1 MIALRPTSVGF
12 CAALVVAGL
21 ASPTASALPPSPFC
35 PGNGTDVTVLGGGGG
50 WCDFLF
56 LPDGTHVHCEWG
68 GFNAGLIDVA
78 SVSNCWRVY
87 EDGTRVPAP
96 PPPVRE

>member
-1 MIALRPTSVGF
+1 VIRTVAAVGLLPVALLFP
-12 CAALVVAGL
+12 
-21 ASPTASALPPSPFC
+21 PPASALPPSPFC
-35 PGNGTDVTVLGGGGG
+35 PGDGTDVTVLGAGGGY
-50 WCDFLF
+50 CDFLF
-56 LPDGTHVHCEWG
+56 LPDGVHVHCEWG

-78 SVSNCWRVY
+78 SMSNCWRVH